1 MSILLKNVK
10 HNSSTV
16 DILISE
22 NKFKK
27 IAKNIDEHADKII
40 DCSHFAILPAFYN
53 NHSHAPMSIFRGIS
67 DDKNLFDWL
76 NNDIWPR
83 EAKLTDEMIYTATK
97 FSILEMIKT
106 GTVFFSDMYFGMQ
119 PLLNAVADMG
129 IRAGL
134 SFGACDLFN
143 ADKRKVEIEK
153 INAFLNMDNPNPEL
167 IQKVLAIH
175 AVYTVSDELIKFN
188 VDLANEH
195 NLRLHIHACET
206 KKEVDDCINEHSM
219 TPIAYFDK
227 HGALSDKTILAHSV
241 WLDDNDIDILA
252 DKGVW
257 LCTNPSSNFKL
268 CSGMFMLQKLLD
280 KGCRV
285 TLGTDGMASNNELS
299 MISEMK
305 LCALSAK
312 IQAQSPL
319 AGAATDVFKIATV
332 NGAQA
337 FGIDAGEIK
346 EGKLADCILVDLNN
360 HFLAPEYNLISN
372 MVYSADS
379 SCIDTVICNGK
390 ILMQNHH
397 VDGEEQII
405 EDMKKLSEFF
415 R

>member
-1 MSILLKNVK
+1 MSILLKNVTL
-10 HNSSTV
+10 NNQTTDV
-16 DILISE
+16 FISE

-27 IAKNIDEHADKII
+27 IAPNQSVNADKVI

-53 NHSHAPMSIFRGIS
+53 CHSHAPMSIFRGIS

-97 FSILEMIKT
+97 FSVMEMIKT
-106 GTVFFSDMYFGMQ
+106 GTVFFSDMYFGMK
-119 PLLNAVADMG
+119 PLLKAVADMG
-129 IRAGL
+129 IRAAL
-134 SFGACDLFN
+134 SFGACDLF
-143 ADKRKVEIEK
+143 DTEKCKVEIEK
-153 INAFLNMDNPNPEL
+153 INDFVDTQNPNSEL

-175 AVYTVSDELIKFN
+175 AVYTVSPELIKFN
-188 VDLANEH
+188 VDLAKEH
-195 NLRLHIHACET
+195 NMRIHIHACET
-206 KKEVDDCINEHSM
+206 KKEVDDCVEKYGI
-219 TPIAYFDK
+219 TPIAFFDK
-227 HGALSDKTILAHSV
+227 HNALSDKTTLAHSV
-241 WLDDNDIDILA
+241 WLDDNDIKILA

-280 KGCRV
+280 SGCNI

-299 MISEMK
+299 MLSEMK

-312 IQAQSPL
+312 IQAQNPT
-319 AGAATDVFKIATV
+319 AGSAEDVFKIATV
-332 NGAQA
+332 NGAKS

-346 EGKLADCILVDLNN
+346 EGKLADCILVNLDN
-360 HFLAPEYNLISN
+360 HFLVPNYNLISN

-379 SCIDTVICNGK
+379 SVIDTVICNGK

-397 VDGEEQII
+397 IEGEEQII
-405 EDMKKLSEFF
+405 DEMKKLSEFF